1 MSLEVI
7 IVGLVRDNKAIYRGY
22 RAGLARMEKN
32 KQGAHIKLSFPLH
45 INSIN
50 DNNKSLK

>member
-22 RAGLARMEKN
+22 RAGLARMEN